1 MSERRKKSIN
11 IISLGCSKN
20 LVDTEHLMAQLK
32 QNNVQLRYEQSDLKA
47 DAVVINTC
55 GFINDAKQQSIDV
68 ILEQLEAKK
77 QGKVKE
83 VYVMGCLSE
92 RYKPE
97 LLKEFPD
104 ADGIFGVKDIPAIV
118 KKLNFTYDVERE
130 EDRFITTTKHYSFLK
145 ISEGCDK
152 TCSFCAIPGIRG
164 KHKSVPIEKLV
175 KEATQLA
182 NAGVKELILIAQD
195 LTYYGHDL
203 YFRNRLGDLL
213 KELAKIDGIEWIR
226 LHYAYPTKFLH
237 ESLAI
242 MAEEAKICAYLDI
255 PFQHINDDVL
265 NAMRR
270 NINKEHTYKMIEKIR
285 ETVPG
290 IALRTTLMVGHPGE
304 TEEAFEEL
312 KEFVR
317 TVRFDRLGVF
327 TYSEEEGT
335 YGARQFK
342 DEIPEAVKANRADE
356 IMQIQQEISAE
367 LNQAKI
373 GRKLKVLIDREEGEY
388 FVGRTEYDSPEVDGE
403 VLIKNADNIQ
413 IGQFY
418 TALITGADEFDL
430 FAEIVE

>member
-1 MSERRKKSIN
+1 MEKRRKKTIN

-32 QNNVQLRYEQSDLKA
+32 NNQVQLRYESPIVKA

-55 GFINDAKQQSIDV
+55 GFIGDAKQQSIDV

-118 KKLNFTYDVERE
+118 QKLNYTYDVSRE
-130 EDRFITTTKHYSFLK
+130 EERFVTTSKHFAYLK

-164 KHKSVPIEKLV
+164 KHQSVPIEKLV
-175 KEATQLA
+175 KEAEHLA
-182 NAGVKELILIAQD
+182 KSGVKELILIAQD

-203 YFRNRLGDLL
+203 YLKNRLGDLL
-213 KELAKIDGIEWIR
+213 KALSAVRGISWIR

-237 ESLAI
+237 ETLDI
-242 MAEEAKICAYLDI
+242 MAIEPKVCKYLDI
-255 PFQHINDDVL
+255 PFQHINDLVL
-265 NAMRR
+265 NNMRR
-270 NINKEHTYKMIEKIR
+270 NINQEHTYKMIERIR

-312 KEFVR
+312 KDFVR
-317 TVRFDRLGVF
+317 KVRFERLGVF

-335 YGARQFK
+335 YGARNFK
-342 DEIPEAVKANRADE
+342 DEIPENVKAARADE
-356 IMQIQQEISAE
+356 IMQIQQEISAR
-367 LNQAKI
+367 LNEARV
-373 GRKLKVLIDREEGEY
+373 GSVLSVLIDRKEGEY
-388 FVGRTEYDSPEVDGE
+388 YIARTEFDSPEVDGE
-403 VLIKNADNIQ
+403 VLIHS
-413 IGQFY
+413 
-418 TALITGADEFDL
+418 ALELKPGNFVQVKITGSDEFDL
-430 FAEIVE
+430 YAEPA